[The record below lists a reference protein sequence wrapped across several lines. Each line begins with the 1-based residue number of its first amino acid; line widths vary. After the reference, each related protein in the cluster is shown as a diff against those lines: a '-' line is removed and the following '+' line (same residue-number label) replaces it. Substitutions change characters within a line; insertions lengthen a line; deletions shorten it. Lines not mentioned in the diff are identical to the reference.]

1 MADLT
6 PFQEKAVQTIT
17 TLEDVPMAVLY
28 HAPSGP
34 EMFLQNDH
42 RDRNDYS
49 PHIGLLA
56 AYVVQ
61 IAEQTDTDPV
71 DVLYDVDDQI
81 NEWAEEGI
89 GIESHERGDFED
101 T

>member
-6 PFQEKAVQTIT
+6 PFQEQAIETIT

-28 HAPSGP
+28 HAPNGP

-49 PHIGLLA
+49 PHISLLA

-61 IAEQTDTDPV
+61 IAEQTDTEPS
-71 DVLYDVDDQI
+71 DVLYDIDDQI
-81 NEWAEEGI
+81 NEWADEEI
-89 GIESHERGDFED
+89 GIESHERGDFDDE
-101 T
+101 